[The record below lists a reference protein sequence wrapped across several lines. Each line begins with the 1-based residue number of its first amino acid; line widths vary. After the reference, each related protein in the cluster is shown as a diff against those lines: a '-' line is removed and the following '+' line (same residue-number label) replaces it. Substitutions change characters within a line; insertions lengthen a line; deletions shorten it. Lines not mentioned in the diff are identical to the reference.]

1 MIAITERRLFW
12 EDCLNARDLGGFR
25 TRDGRYTRRG
35 ALVRMDNPGYL
46 TDAGVRAML
55 DYGVTTVI
63 DLRYPDEVTRHPRL
77 AEALA
82 GQPNPPVIHNIPLL
96 DERNQAMED
105 GLFARSRDE
114 WHAYVLERCSQ
125 TIVEVLRTIAYAAPG
140 VVVFHCA
147 AGKDRTGLISA
158 LLLDLLGVGRD
169 QIAQDYAISEEW
181 LLPRTRQWLEPLDEA
196 QRAFALGLM
205 RTAPEYMHFVL
216 NYLDER
222 YGGTSAY
229 LQQAGFSAANLNA
242 LRERL
247 VESPA
252 SAQGQNGSGS

>member
-35 ALVRMDNPGYL
+35 ALVRMDNPGHL
-46 TDAGVRAML
+46 TQAGVRAML

-63 DLRYPDEVTRHPRL
+63 DLRYPDEVTRYPQL
-77 AEALA
+77 ATALA
-82 GQPNPPVIHNIPLL
+82 GQPDPPVIRNIPLL

-114 WHAYVLERCSQ
+114 WHAYVLDQRSE
-125 TIVEVLRTIAYAAPG
+125 TIVEILRTIAYATSGA
-140 VVVFHCA
+140 VVFHCA

-158 LLLDLLGVGRD
+158 LLLDLLGVARD
-169 QIAQDYAISEEW
+169 EIAHDYAVSEEW

-205 RTAPEYMHFVL
+205 RTPPEYIHFAL

-229 LQQAGFSAANLNA
+229 LQQAGLSPTNLNA

-247 VESPA
+247 VE
-252 SAQGQNGSGS
+252 